1 MTVHRSD
8 RLRAST
14 ALTHP
19 LVRLS
24 VLDTQS
30 NRYAKKSRPERCV
43 TSYYEGAN
51 PSVDYILPVLTQP
64 CGGACSPLRPVWEE
78 SVIFNEETHHF
89 LKERVLF
96 FELLDF
102 TSSVA
107 VGASDHIRERSGST
121 PWLKIAWAFLR
132 PSQHLIGQKCRL
144 QLYKYEKKLRCP
156 TDGVEVH
163 VHTWVSFCSPFIH
176 SSVEGAMKLK
186 LAPFCSPYENLLQL
200 YV

>member
-1 MTVHRSD
+1 M
-8 RLRAST
+8 
-14 ALTHP
+14 
-19 LVRLS
+19 
-24 VLDTQS
+24 
-30 NRYAKKSRPERCV
+30 
-43 TSYYEGAN
+43 
-51 PSVDYILPVLTQP
+51 DYILPVLTQP

-186 LAPFCSPYENLLQL
+186 LAPFCSPYDNLLQL
-200 YV
+200 YVCIILIAFLRFLSCGHNTVGNATPVLCMSPWLPSHHWQLQTMPLTTPTSLT